1 MLVAVAGLVLAAG
14 LTAVLLVGGLFVG
27 PTVGLAAY
35 DPSVPA
41 QRPPVI
47 PPSVPEGAR
56 EDWAVWTYA
65 DKISQAWGH
74 DWPHVIEWFEDL
86 DSRYPNNSMVFDKLY
101 VAYVEDGR
109 SLQAH
114 GDLEGARR
122 RYEQAARYDPDRGVA
137 QEHLADLDK
146 LPAPRR

>member
-14 LTAVLLVGGLFVG
+14 LMAVLLVGGLFVG

-109 SLQAH
+109 SLQAR
-114 GDLEGARR
+114 GYLDGARR
-122 RYEQAARYDPDRGVA
+122 RYEQAVRYDPGRGVA

-146 LPAPRR
+146 LQAPRR